1 MSASVTTRPV
11 AAAAVRPQ
19 PSLWSIWPTLGASW
33 IAFAHAVSFQGL
45 AIWVLGGCVLT
56 ALGVG
61 LFVRAN
67 RWILGLLA
75 MVVMT
80 FAVPAIAEW
89 IGGNTAGP
97 VTRASLMACAATGAM
112 VVILGTRYPLV
123 ILVPSLLLLGGAL
136 GLGAAGSA
144 LWLVGVWC
152 VAAAAT
158 VAILSPFTNL
168 DLRDR
173 RRLWPFALMLGAA
186 GLVGV
191 VALIPAALL
200 LGTPWTMPGATTV
213 AAPDLVTPPVT
224 TSPPVTDTTTP
235 PPVTVPVEEQNLV
248 VSLIAIVALA
258 LLALLLLLGFAQLL
272 RRLVVALMWAR
283 ERRRLQRGDH
293 GDRVIGAWTWVRM
306 RRARYDRPVP
316 VYASPDVAVRW
327 ADAAGE
333 VDVRRVAQLAA
344 GVAFNPKGEATWAD
358 THDAWLSARRAARRP
373 HGASLRQRWRWS
385 ARTPRS
391 VRVGQLT

>member
-1 MSASVTTRPV
+1 MSAPVTTRPAV
-11 AAAAVRPQ
+11 VPAVRPQ

-56 ALGVG
+56 ALTVA
-61 LFVRAN
+61 LFVRAH
-67 RWILGLLA
+67 RRILSLLA

-97 VTRASLMACAATGAM
+97 VTRASLMACAVTGAM
-112 VVILGTRYPLV
+112 VVILGTRYPLA
-123 ILVPSLLLLGGAL
+123 ILVPSLVLLGGAL

-152 VAAAAT
+152 VAAAVT
-158 VAILSPFTNL
+158 VAILGPFTNL
-168 DLRDR
+168 DLRSR
-173 RRLWPFALMLGAA
+173 RRLLPFAIMLGAA
-186 GLVGV
+186 GAIGV

-213 AAPDLVTPPVT
+213 AAIDVVPPPVT
-224 TSPPVTDTTTP
+224 TPPPVTDTTTP
-235 PPVTVPVEEQNLV
+235 PPITVPVEEQNLV
-248 VSLIAIVALA
+248 VSLIVIVALA
-258 LLALLLLLGFAQLL
+258 LLLLLLLLLLIQLL
-272 RRLVVALMWAR
+272 RRAVVALLWVR
-283 ERRRLQRGDH
+283 ERQRLQRGDREE
-293 GDRVIGAWTWVRM
+293 RVIGAWTWVRL
-306 RRARYDRPVP
+306 RRARYDQPLP
-316 VYASPDVAVRW
+316 LYASPDVAVRW
-327 ADAAGE
+327 AQDAGD

-344 GVAFNPKGEATWAD
+344 RVAFNPGAEAMRAD
-358 THDAWLSARRAARRP
+358 AKEAWLCARVAGRRP
-373 HGASLRQRWRWS
+373 YGASLRQRWRWS

-391 VRVGQLT
+391 VRSSVG